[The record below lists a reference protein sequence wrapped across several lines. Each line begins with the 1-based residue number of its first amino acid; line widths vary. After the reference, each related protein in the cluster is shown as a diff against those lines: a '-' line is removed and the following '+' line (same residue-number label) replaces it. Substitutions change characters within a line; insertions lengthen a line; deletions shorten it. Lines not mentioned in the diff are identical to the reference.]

1 MNESLNIY
9 NYLCDPVV
17 EKSNIVPVFIC
28 ELSDEELFQ
37 TMDQIINEQYPDDT
51 TYYVSN
57 SDSEVPMK
65 KQKKCIESVVFTPPL
80 TNQLDNEEEIAMKK
94 LQKSKT
100 DEIDCRESRIRSKID
115 EVFRA
120 MKLKEIVENC

>member
-1 MNESLNIY
+1 MNESINI
-9 NYLCDPVV
+9 NDYLCDPVI
-17 EKSNIVPVFIC
+17 EKTNVVPVFIC

-37 TMDQIINEQYPDDT
+37 TMDEIINGQYPDDS
-51 TYYVSN
+51 TYHV
-57 SDSEVPMK
+57 SDSDIEVPMK

-94 LQKSKT
+94 LEKSKT